1 MTKEINY
8 KQTIQQGIP
17 LIQEWLNKQTEDIK
31 KSEEYKEII
40 WVIKEIINEEDWSK
54 ESYLDIQ
61 FILKP
66 FQEQLPLKIK
76 RIFNSSTLDN
86 YTVFLS
92 SMWLE
97 TIVDHINLIQVSKRY
112 ELNMT
117 KFFYNPIPLTF
128 KTRDFF
134 PYLRT
139 LYVYSLE
146 EIYFCFENYYEVK
159 TIKECKIKQYD
170 LWYNQVKQIEKWTTM
185 KCGEIIFDSDI
196 DDWSQY
202 EPFNSRVYD
211 RNNLVF
217 LIEDEEGQKFGG
229 YINAKIDKTFIT
241 KNRWRYKG
249 RIDDPNAFLFLL
261 QSNGSLN
268 QMMKFDIYYKSE
280 SFILNDNYKNA
291 LFLIGQNREFCWNIT
306 IRTKPN
312 KSQSIFCKN
321 ANQQIKFSDYR
332 IRGEHCPYTNVQFFD
347 LCYWF

>member
-1 MTKEINY
+1 MTKEIKEINY
-8 KQTIQQGIP
+8 KKLIQEGIP
-17 LIQEWLNKQTEDIK
+17 LIKEWLNKQTEDIK
-31 KSEEYKEII
+31 QLEEYKEII
-40 WVIKEIINEEDWSK
+40 RVINEIENEEDWSK

-66 FQEQLPLKIK
+66 FQETLPLKIK
-76 RIFNSSTLDN
+76 RIFNVSTLDN

-97 TIVDHINLIQVSKRY
+97 TIEDHFNLIQLSKRY
-112 ELNMT
+112 EFNMT

-128 KTRDFF
+128 KTREFF

-170 LWYNQVKQIEKWTTM
+170 LWYNQVNQLEEWTKM
-185 KCGEIIFDSDI
+185 KCGEIIFDSGI

-202 EPFNSRVYD
+202 EPFNSRVYH
-211 RNNLVF
+211 RSNLIF

-229 YINAKIDKTFIT
+229 YINRKIDKTFIT
-241 KNRWRYKG
+241 ENRWRYNG
-249 RIDDPNAFLFLL
+249 RITDPNAFLFLL

-268 QMMKFDIYYKSE
+268 QMMKFDIYFKYE
-280 SFILNDNYKNA
+280 SIVLNNINKNVLFIIGENIQ
-291 LFLIGQNREFCWNIT
+291 FLGNII

-312 KSQSIFCKN
+312 KSQ
-321 ANQQIKFSDYR
+321 
-332 IRGEHCPYTNVQFFD
+332 
-347 LCYWF
+347 